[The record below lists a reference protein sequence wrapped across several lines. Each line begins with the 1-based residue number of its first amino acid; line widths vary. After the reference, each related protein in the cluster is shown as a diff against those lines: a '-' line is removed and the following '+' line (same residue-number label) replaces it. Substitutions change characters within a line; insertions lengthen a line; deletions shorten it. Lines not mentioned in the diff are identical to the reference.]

1 MPRYREKFMLPDNH
15 LKVRLKVVD
24 KRFDPG
30 WLWDTYTVVLQ
41 PDDVC
46 IKGNQIL
53 IVEVPAAQY
62 YNLNIGE
69 TYLAKMYLHSDG
81 RLYLKPEET
90 DCGIVPFVD

>member
-1 MPRYREKFMLPDNH
+1 MPRYREKFMLPNSP

-24 KRFDPG
+24 KHFDCG

-46 IKGNQIL
+46 IKGNQI
-53 IVEVPAAQY
+53 ISVEVPVAQY

-69 TYLAKMYLHSDG
+69 TYLVKMYLHSDG
-81 RLYLKPEET
+81 RLYLKPEDE
-90 DCGIVPFVD
+90 DCGFVPFAD

>member
-1 MPRYREKFMLPDNH
+1 MSNLAP

-24 KRFDPG
+24 KRFDSG

-53 IVEVPAAQY
+53 SVEVPAAQY
-62 YNLNIGE
+62 YNLNIDE
-69 TYLAKMYLHSDG
+69 TYLVKMYLHSDR
-81 RLYLKPEET
+81 RLYLNPEEEDGGLLT
-90 DCGIVPFVD
+90 FAD